1 LLFPEEQAGEAG
13 DLTEMVFVKPG
24 VITQKINY
32 IVHLKE

>member
-13 DLTEMVFVKPG
+13 DLTAMVFLKPG

-32 IVHLKE
+32 ILHLKD